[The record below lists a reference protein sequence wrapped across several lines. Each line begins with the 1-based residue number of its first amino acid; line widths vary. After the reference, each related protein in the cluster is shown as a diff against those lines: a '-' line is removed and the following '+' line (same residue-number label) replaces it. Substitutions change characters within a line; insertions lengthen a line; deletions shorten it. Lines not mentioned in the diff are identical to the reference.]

1 MNINDLDFVKDN
13 KLSKFGA
20 EEIFQMNSTSCQLKH
35 TLIWQ
40 SELLDCEI
48 KRRLRLRR
56 ASLEELG
63 KITQSKNVLLKS
75 KATIVHILIYPV
87 TLHDYESWTVN

>member
-56 ASLEELG
+56 AAMEELG
-63 KITQSKNVLLKS
+63 KIIKS
-75 KATIVHILIYPV
+75 KDVSLEPEAKIIYTSVIPSTTTGAKV
-87 TLHDYESWTVN
+87 GQ